1 MVKRRIYG
9 LMAEFTSPEE
19 VLAAAH
25 TTHDAGYRRIDA
37 FSPIPVEGLAEAVG
51 FDWTILPT
59 LVFFGG
65 LGGGLTGFGMCWY
78 ANVISFPLNIGGKP
92 FNSWPMW
99 IPITFEL
106 TILGAA
112 LTAVF
117 GMLALNGLPTPY
129 HPTFNVE
136 RFAAMIRQFSAEA
149 QMIVVTHNK
158 RTMELADRLYG
169 VTMREPGVS
178 AIVSAELSPLAP
190 ELSLA

>member
-9 LMAEFTSPEE
+9 LMAEFTLPEE

-51 FDWTILPT
+51 FDWTILPF

-65 LGGGLTGFGMCWY
+65 LGGGCTGFGMCYY

-92 FNSWPMW
+92 FNSWPEW

-112 LTAVF
+112 LSAVL

-136 RFAAMIRQFSAEA
+136 RFA
-149 QMIVVTHNK
+149 
-158 RTMELADRLYG
+158 LASSDRFFLCIKAHDKKFDLGATRKFLEDLGAHG
-169 VTMREPGVS
+169 VFEVDD
-178 AIVSAELSPLAP
+178 
-190 ELSLA
+190 

>member
-1 MVKRRIYG
+1 MQHKPIYG
-9 LMAEFTSPEE
+9 VMAEFETPEE
-19 VLAAAH
+19 ILEAARR
-25 TTHDAGYRRIDA
+25 TREAGYRRIDA
-37 FSPIPVEGLAEAVG
+37 FSPIPVEGLSEAVG
-51 FDWTILPT
+51 FDWTALPI

-65 LGGGLTGFGMCWY
+65 LMGGSTGFGMCWY

-129 HPTFNVE
+129 HPLFSVD
-136 RFAAMIRQFSAEA
+136 RFARASTDRFFLCVKARDKKFDLRRDEGIFRRAASAWS
-149 QMIVVTHNK
+149 V
-158 RTMELADRLYG
+158 
-169 VTMREPGVS
+169 
-178 AIVSAELSPLAP
+178 
-190 ELSLA
+190 